1 MTRQK
6 IIDMSLVSFQN
17 SDNDLFGESVTK
29 NTVLEI
35 KTKTKPGSL
44 ELLND
49 FHVCSLS

>member
-1 MTRQK
+1 
-6 IIDMSLVSFQN
+6 MSLVSFQN

-35 KTKTKPGSL
+35 NKTKPGSL